1 MLNYSK
7 YNEAVDLEKLKKF
20 AKPSA
25 EKKLV
30 KSELNPVVWENNIL
44 NEEIRERLLLIAE
57 DFFDGLELGEKV
69 KYDDII
75 LVGSMA
81 NYNWHR
87 NSDFDTHIVIDF
99 SQINEDLELVQ
110 EYLELQRKM
119 WNSVHNIYMLGYPVE
134 LSTQGTHETI
144 HSAGVYSIL
153 HNKWINH
160 PKHIEVP
167 AGNEEKAARIANRI
181 AKQIEEIQYEYSTGE
196 LDPYEAYQ
204 ETKAVWKKIKTL
216 RLGLAKNGEFDA
228 KNLAFK
234 KLRNDG
240 YLEKVTKFKAKV
252 YDKIFSLDL
261 HPELK

>member
-1 MLNYSK
+1 MMK
-7 YNEAVDLEKLKKF
+7 FEEHNEAIDLSKLKDF
-20 AKPSA
+20 VKPVVN
-25 EKKLV
+25 KKV
-30 KSELNPVVWENNIL
+30 KNTLNPIVWENDKM
-44 NEEIRERLLLIAE
+44 NEDIHDRLLIIAE

-69 KYDDII
+69 KYSDII

-81 NYNWHR
+81 NFNWHR
-87 NSDFDTHIVIDF
+87 NSDFDVHIVIDF
-99 SQINEDLELVQ
+99 SQINSDLELVQ

-119 WNSVHNIYMLGYPVE
+119 WNNVHNIYIKGYPVE

-153 HNKWINH
+153 NHKWVNE
-160 PKHIEVP
+160 PKHVEIP
-167 AGNEEKAARIANRI
+167 KGNEEKANKIANRI
-181 AKQIEEIQYEYSTGE
+181 AKQIENIQYEYNTGE
-196 LDPYEAYQ
+196 IDQVEAYQ
-204 ETKAVWKKIKTL
+204 EAKLLWKKIKAL
-216 RLGLAKNGEFDA
+216 RLGLAKNGEYDA

-240 YLEKVTKFKAKV
+240 YLEKITNLKSKA